1 VAGGSAPIV
10 LNAAN
15 EVAVAALLDGRIRY
29 VDIPHIIED
38 SLATE
43 APVEVKD
50 LATAL
55 AVDNQARRTAA
66 GHIDR
71 RSSSGE

>member
-1 VAGGSAPIV
+1 MAGGSAPIV

-29 VDIPHIIED
+29 VDIAHILED

-43 APVEVKD
+43 TLAEVKD

-55 AVDNQARRTAA
+55 AVDNQVRRTTA
-66 GHIDR
+66 GLIDR
-71 RSSSGE
+71 RYTAGK